1 MVQYEVRQKKN
12 DIVGAETIAEQLTNY
27 DELSN
32 KDKMGKYRLFLHS
45 LFGARTGL
53 EISKV
58 IVSYIIVISFAL
70 FMFYYTSKVYNVVDR
85 IFANAEVSVNSHL
98 AILRDM
104 QFEAQSA
111 VQVKPILDYLVYSNI
126 CRASGFLAMKFS
138 KWEES
143 DYHSFSLFQIGFLPS
158 MMWFISSHH

>member
-12 DIVGAETIAEQLTNY
+12 DIVGVETIAEQLTNY
-27 DELSN
+27 DELPN
-32 KDKMGKYRLFLHS
+32 RDKMRKYRLFLHS

-85 IFANAEVSVNSHL
+85 FFAKAESIVTG
-98 AILRDM
+98 
-104 QFEAQSA
+104 
-111 VQVKPILDYLVYSNI
+111 K
-126 CRASGFLAMKFS
+126 
-138 KWEES
+138 
-143 DYHSFSLFQIGFLPS
+143 QIGRA
-158 MMWFISSHH
+158 HV

>member
-12 DIVGAETIAEQLTNY
+12 DIVGVETIAEQLTNY

-32 KDKMGKYRLFLHS
+32 KDKMRKYRLFLHS

-85 IFANAEVSVNSHL
+85 FFAKAEVASSSHL

-104 QFEAQSA
+104 QFEAQGPRVS
-111 VQVKPILDYLVYSNI
+111 
-126 CRASGFLAMKFS
+126 
-138 KWEES
+138 
-143 DYHSFSLFQIGFLPS
+143 
-158 MMWFISSHH
+158 